1 MQARNSDSGVIRKT
15 STSTP
20 AGQQRGSFLRALAE
34 NGTHRRRAPVISRLG
49 IRVTLA
55 FGNVLENRSHDIIAR
70 FAMVGVGAVF
80 GAILAWAFLAG
91 GSGRDQSDE
100 RRNLETR
107 AAQLTAQ
114 VLARSSPLACL
125 DGMAGENVEAACEKA
140 LFAAPATVAAASS
153 HVAARLTLLSDVVA
167 YIKAGGKLDSVL
179 LPLRH
184 SLEADRFGFVAH
196 ILAVRDGCTSGH
208 CMALALLR
216 DPERVRAN
224 LSAQTLDRYVD
235 RYLQTWGQPSDAP
248 VAEVAPQP
256 AGPNHKK
263 AVVDA
268 DFPSAASIP
277 AIGIM
282 NPEPKTSPANAAAD
296 AKTRGTESTRTPS
309 RKNSNSPAQA
319 LASPAASLPATSFAP
334 PVDPVWVPG
343 TAPITPQASPPQARR
358 Q

>member
-1 MQARNSDSGVIRKT
+1 
-15 STSTP
+15 
-20 AGQQRGSFLRALAE
+20 
-34 NGTHRRRAPVISRLG
+34 
-49 IRVTLA
+49 
-55 FGNVLENRSHDIIAR
+55 
-70 FAMVGVGAVF
+70 MVSVGAVF

-91 GSGRDQSDE
+91 ASGRDQSDE
-100 RRNLETR
+100 HRNLETR

-114 VLARSSPLACL
+114 VLASSPLACL
-125 DGMAGENVEAACEKA
+125 DGMAGENVEATCEKA

-153 HVAARLTLLSDVVA
+153 YVAARLTLLSDVVA

-208 CMALALLR
+208 CVALALLR

-235 RYLQTWGQPSDAP
+235 RYLPTWGQPPETPLTEAAP
-248 VAEVAPQP
+248 SSTAALAASQP

-263 AVVDA
+263 AAVHA

-277 AIGIM
+277 AISVM
-282 NPEPKTSPANAAAD
+282 NPEPKTSPA
-296 AKTRGTESTRTPS
+296 KTSPANVAPDTKMRGTGSPRTPS
-309 RKNSNSPAQA
+309 RKNTK
-319 LASPAASLPATSFAP
+319 L
-334 PVDPVWVPG
+334 
-343 TAPITPQASPPQARR
+343 
-358 Q
+358 

>member
-1 MQARNSDSGVIRKT
+1 
-15 STSTP
+15 
-20 AGQQRGSFLRALAE
+20 
-34 NGTHRRRAPVISRLG
+34 
-49 IRVTLA
+49 
-55 FGNVLENRSHDIIAR
+55 
-70 FAMVGVGAVF
+70 MVGVGAVF
-80 GAILAWAFLAG
+80 GAILAGAFLAG
-91 GSGRDQSDE
+91 TSGRDQSDE

-114 VLARSSPLACL
+114 VLAPSSPLACL
-125 DGMAGENVEAACEKA
+125 DGMAGENVEAACERA

-153 HVAARLTLLSDVVA
+153 YVAARLTLLSDVVA
-167 YIKAGGKLDSVL
+167 YIKAGGKLDSVW

-196 ILAVRDGCTSGH
+196 ILAVRDGCTSGS
-208 CMALALLR
+208 CMALLR

-248 VAEVAPQP
+248 MAEVAPSATAVLAASQP

-263 AVVDA
+263 AVVDV

-296 AKTRGTESTRTPS
+296 AKMRGTGSTRTPS

-319 LASPAASLPATSFAP
+319 LASPAASLPATSLAP

-343 TAPITPQASPPQARR
+343 TAPITPQPSPPQARR
-358 Q
+358 